1 MLTPAATNHALK
13 VCMQTFRAV
22 TLDPGQLRMF
32 EDRSMNLQSSQNT
45 SSCFLLF
52 PMYFSLLPVLPLQ
65 SHRVFSA
72 AHVLCAE
79 TSPLLCVCSERLLHD
94 FQSSPVPAK
103 REERPITCPVSTAQ
117 SNPWGEDEAAAETL
131 PYVCCS

>member
-1 MLTPAATNHALK
+1 
-13 VCMQTFRAV
+13 
-22 TLDPGQLRMF
+22 
-32 EDRSMNLQSSQNT
+32 
-45 SSCFLLF
+45 
-52 PMYFSLLPVLPLQ
+52 MYFSLLPVLPLQ

-103 REERPITCPVSTAQ
+103 REERPITCPVSAAQ

-131 PYVCCS
+131 PYVCWG